1 MMLVVPPTSLTKLA
15 AAELR
20 AHMARNEVRVADLT
34 QKMDVRPGWLYRRLS
49 GEVSLTL
56 EDLELIC
63 SALGIPVSALLP
75 VADTEHVA

>member
-1 MMLVVPPTSLTKLA
+1 MHVVPQPSLTKLA

-34 QKMDVRPGWLYRRLS
+34 QKMDVSPGWLYRRLS

-75 VADTEHVA
+75 ADRGAEVA